1 MKASELRQKSKDEL
15 KALLVDLSRES
26 FNLRM
31 QKATRQLTKSHQIKN
46 VRRDIARIHTLLT
59 EMAGR

>member
-1 MKASELRQKSKDEL
+1 MKASELRQKTKDEL
-15 KALLVDLSRES
+15 KALLLDLSKES

-46 VRRDIARIHTLLT
+46 VRRDMARIHTLLT

>member
-1 MKASELRQKSKDEL
+1 MKASELRNKSKDEL
-15 KALLVDLSRES
+15 QALLMDLSKER

-31 QKATRQLTKSHQIKN
+31 QKATKQLSKSHKIKQ

-59 EMAGR
+59 EMAGA

>member
-1 MKASELRQKSKDEL
+1 MKASDLRKKSKDEL
-15 KALLVDLSRES
+15 KAMLLDLSKES

>member
-15 KALLVDLSRES
+15 KTLLVDLSRES